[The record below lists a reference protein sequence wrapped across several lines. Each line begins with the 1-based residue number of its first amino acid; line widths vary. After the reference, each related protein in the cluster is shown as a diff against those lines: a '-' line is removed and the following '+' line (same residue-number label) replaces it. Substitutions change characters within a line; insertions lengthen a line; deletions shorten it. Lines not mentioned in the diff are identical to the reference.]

1 MRVNVL
7 RSVAVALGF
16 TVCGV
21 AQAQTSYVAP
31 AQWNNFQPASM
42 NVATAL
48 PMQESVPAPAAEMP
62 EPITEGQVGDAYTEA
77 AAGTWEGCSDGAC
90 GASARLPLKPCF
102 GGLNLLY
109 FGLESGSARTVAGGL
124 NGFSSSAVDPENS
137 VGFEITAGKYLK
149 CGRFGLG
156 LTYFNWNPGTESEI
170 RTGGAGTIVSWMPSY
185 NGITVDPDGAGAL
198 AAGNVFGIIDGTE
211 TGYAGATGVRLT
223 RDVSFQGIEANLYCF
238 GLMGARR
245 ASYANCCPPRHC
257 LASKLGFGKHGC
269 YGYGGAAGP
278 LVRACNG
285 RIRVMAS
292 HGFRWMQISDDLE
305 LAYNIDG
312 TVGYQATD
320 IYDRVDIEN
329 NLYGYQFGGQLNYC
343 LSSRLSMNIG
353 GKFGLY
359 ANHAQKQHRIGSE
372 TDLAYISGSPTD
384 VISTTD
390 SDTGLAS
397 IGEFDMGLGYR
408 IGCAW
413 TVRGGYRLIG
423 ITGVATAWD
432 SLPNTY
438 ASVAE
443 SGAVHADDSYLL
455 HGGYFGLE
463 YNW

>member
-1 MRVNVL
+1 
-7 RSVAVALGF
+7 
-16 TVCGV
+16 
-21 AQAQTSYVAP
+21 
-31 AQWNNFQPASM
+31 
-42 NVATAL
+42 
-48 PMQESVPAPAAEMP
+48 
-62 EPITEGQVGDAYTEA
+62 
-77 AAGTWEGCSDGAC
+77 
-90 GASARLPLKPCF
+90 
-102 GGLNLLY
+102 
-109 FGLESGSARTVAGGL
+109 
-124 NGFSSSAVDPENS
+124 
-137 VGFEITAGKYLK
+137 
-149 CGRFGLG
+149 
-156 LTYFNWNPGTESEI
+156 
-170 RTGGAGTIVSWMPSY
+170 
-185 NGITVDPDGAGAL
+185 
-198 AAGNVFGIIDGTE
+198 
-211 TGYAGATGVRLT
+211 
-223 RDVSFQGIEANLYCF
+223 
-238 GLMGARR
+238 
-245 ASYANCCPPRHC
+245 
-257 LASKLGFGKHGC
+257 
-269 YGYGGAAGP
+269 
-278 LVRACNG
+278 
-285 RIRVMAS
+285 
-292 HGFRWMQISDDLE
+292 MQISDDLE

-408 IGCAW
+408 LGCAW

-432 SLPNTY
+432 SLPNSY

-443 SGAVHADDSYLL
+443 SGTVHADDSYLL

>member
-1 MRVNVL
+1 MRINVL

-21 AQAQTSYVAP
+21 AQAQTSYIAP
-31 AQWNNFQPASM
+31 ANWNKFQPASM
-42 NVATAL
+42 NAAT
-48 PMQESVPAPAAEMP
+48 PMQEAVPAPVAEMP
-62 EPITEGQVGDAYTEA
+62 APVMGSQVGDAYTQA
-77 AAGTWEGCSDGAC
+77 AAGPWEGCSDGSC
-90 GASARLPLKPCF
+90 GEAARLPLKPCF
-102 GGLNLLY
+102 GSINLLY
-109 FGLESGSARTVAGGL
+109 FGLENGSSRTVAGGL
-124 NGFSSSAVDPENS
+124 NGFGSSAVDPDNA
-137 VGFEITAGKYLK
+137 VGFEISAGRYLK

-156 LTYFNWNPGTESEI
+156 LTYFNWNPGTESET

-185 NGITVDPDGAGAL
+185 DSLSIDPDGVDPLTTGIMSE
-198 AAGNVFGIIDGTE
+198 IIDGTDANY
-211 TGYAGATGVRLT
+211 GGATGVRLT
-223 RDVSFQGIEANLYCF
+223 RDVNFQGIEATLYCF

-245 ASYANCCPPRHC
+245 ASYANCCPSKYC
-257 LASKLGFGKHGC
+257 LGNKLGLGKQGC

-285 RIRVMAS
+285 RIRVMTS
-292 HGFRWMQISDDLE
+292 HGFRWMQIRDDLE

-312 TVGYQATD
+312 SVGYQPTD
-320 IYDRVDIEN
+320 IYDRVNVEN

-343 LSSRLSMNIG
+343 LSRRLSMNIG

-372 TDLAYISGSPTD
+372 TDLAFRSGTPAD
-384 VISTTD
+384 VINTND
-390 SDTGLAS
+390 SDTALAS

-413 TVRGGYRLIG
+413 TVRGGYRLVG

-432 SLPNTY
+432 SLPGTY
-438 ASVAE
+438 ASLAE
-443 SGAVHADDSYLL
+443 SGQVHADDSYLL